1 MKKFLRILAPF
12 IILALIFCIPS
23 VTEKLPEP
31 IKTAFT
37 NLRENTI
44 KVARG
49 EGFGAIK
56 WNNPRG
62 IYEPSRGSG
71 VEYVGGR

>member
-1 MKKFLRILAPF
+1 VKRFLRVLAPF
-12 IILALIFCIPS
+12 IILAFIFCIPS

-37 NLRENTI
+37 DLRENTI
-44 KVARG
+44 KVSRG
-49 EGFGAIK
+49 DGFGSIK

-62 IYEPSRGSG
+62 MYESAPGNG
-71 VEYVGGR
+71 IEHGGGR